1 MAQCAPELERE
12 HVAAPPQADSHR
24 QRYAQPMDDHWEHF
38 EHGADIGVRGFGLT
52 KAAAFEQAAL
62 ALVAVI
68 ADPHRV
74 AVRDTV
80 SISCE
85 AADDELLLAAW
96 LNAVVYEIAVR
107 RMLFG
112 RFHVD
117 LQDGRLEATAS
128 GEPISVE
135 RHEPAVEVKGATY
148 TTLRVARTDDG
159 WLAQTVVDV

>member
-1 MAQCAPELERE
+1 MQER
-12 HVAAPPQADSHR
+12 
-24 QRYAQPMDDHWEHF
+24 WEHF
-38 EHGADIGVRGFGLT
+38 DHGADVGVRGFGLT

-62 ALVAVI
+62 ALTAVI
-68 ADPHRV
+68 TDPSRV
-74 AVRDTV
+74 AAQDTV
-80 SISCE
+80 PIACK

-96 LNAVVYEIAVR
+96 LNAIVFEMAVR

-117 LQDGRLEATAS
+117 LQGGRLQATAS
-128 GEPISVE
+128 GEPTSVE

-159 WLAQTVVDV
+159 GWLAQTVVDV